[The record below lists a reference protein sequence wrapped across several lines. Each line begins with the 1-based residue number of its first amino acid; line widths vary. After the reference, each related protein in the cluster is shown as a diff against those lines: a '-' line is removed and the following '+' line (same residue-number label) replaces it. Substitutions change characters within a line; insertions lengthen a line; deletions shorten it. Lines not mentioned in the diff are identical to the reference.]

1 MKDLLR
7 KYHKVFAAFVV
18 VILIMISYSLYTTV
32 RYSLPQTVRSIL
44 LKAVGPDIEMNSIEF
59 REFGRIEASGVTL
72 KDGEE
77 LILSAPKVEVR
88 YSLRR
93 IIRGRIDSID
103 VENPKIWISRDKDNN
118 INIVKAFSKKSKDTK
133 PSNSKAGTGVPIDII
148 TVRGGEL
155 LYRDTAYE
163 SPIEKTV
170 YNVKGYVSFHKSK
183 GINLDFGGNIDEEK
197 YRFLFDNND
206 KRYSLGIKLNDVSIN
221 NNLMQYAYNSE
232 KLSYLSGVVNLDL
245 TLEPG
250 SFTGSGDFRNASVTY
265 EGLNGTPENI
275 SGNVSFNGDKI
286 YINSDYDFDGEKG
299 QFLLS
304 LVRGVG
310 LDLDFYF
317 KDVDYAFLEKYDL
330 LRKQKF
336 PLEGTEFDLVHV
348 NLNFNSDY
356 KLAVN
361 VDFKSPKYTF
371 KNLKAEEIQGIFRYE
386 DEKFYFDDINFLGY
400 FENTAFPING
410 KVDLEC
416 VLDREG
422 GKLQYKIS
430 DIKSKSNLKNSSGN
444 AYFDF
449 GNKKI
454 DFDMDS
460 NLISFKGDVDIRKK
474 LLSIMQ
480 DSEDTLEVTVEE
492 RDYSN
497 KSNLEII
504 YDYGEKTFLLG
515 KGNINIKT
523 GEHEVTADI
532 FAIKD
537 NFKISSLVYTKG
549 DTEITGDGQIN
560 VKTMRYSLNFATVN
574 MDISSFIKVPEL
586 RLKGDYRG
594 SIEGQNL
601 EFQGDI
607 NVKNLNGKYF
617 AEFNNLEGDI
627 YVKYDGKLK
636 GYFKGYLDKLSYL
649 DTSFYDFQFDGSL
662 ENDFLTIKE
671 FGNNILTIQGGYNII
686 ESKVDFQY
694 KISELSN
701 KKLNFLHV
709 DFNAD
714 KIQGNVKGPLSNV
727 SAEAFLDGVTVKM
740 QRGENLKLSGK
751 VEFNDK
757 TVKFQNL
764 KVNENILNG
773 TYKTDEKIYSLKL
786 NLFEENLP
794 GYYGDIN
801 LKYRVMGE
809 VYIWGYDD
817 NIRSYGK
824 VSADRVYLRGKRFP
838 NAYLEG
844 SFLGKT
850 GKELGKNGRLDLNK
864 VVLLNDAG
872 EDIIEATA
880 YYDLNNRYLDV
891 ESSEKKLDLS
901 RTSYLFPYTNE
912 EGIMDLDFKVYGPID
927 KLLYKVDL
935 SGDSINIS
943 DIKLDNIRLNLT
955 GDLEKFY
962 LNKFSL
968 DYLGNNLSAEGNLK
982 FKPFNYDF
990 NILSSEI
997 DLKLLNLFLVS
1008 SGVEK
1013 IEGRSK
1019 IDIHLDNEKN
1029 KGRFYVENLRAEIP
1043 KYGIIIQDVNSDIRL
1058 DNDQVF
1064 IESFKGDVNNGEVS
1078 LNGYLKIP
1086 NFDEIGEDFDPMT
1099 SLDYSLSLKMDK
1111 VRYDYQNVI
1120 KLILS
1125 SDAVF
1130 RKNKITGNFVLERG
1144 EVTGIPEV
1152 SNEDID
1158 DLKSRVSVAQNELVY
1173 TSQELGSDFSIAD
1186 TGENNL
1192 EIDIDFTIKEGV
1204 FIKLDKVATL
1214 VENLEAVIKGGGKFT
1229 LKDRK
1234 SQFLG
1239 QIESQDAEIT
1249 INNNLFEIDRAV
1261 AIFDKKDEYIP
1272 DVNPTLLV
1280 SARSTISN
1288 EEVYIGVSGEYKS
1301 MDLTLS
1307 SSSGLPQED
1316 IAALLAFHKTSDSS
1330 GTSNVMVK
1338 NILDSQI
1345 SKQLFSPVSNEIQKV
1360 LRISKFKISSD
1371 IVAYDETEENY
1382 QESADLGF
1390 GASIEAENPIYKD
1403 KVFWNAKARIADTQ
1417 YGDTLDEYDLV
1428 LEHRFAKSFSWGLG
1442 VGKLPQGS
1450 LNKDEDEQSNL
1461 NYHIDFKFRKTY
1473 DSLLDIFRKK

>member
-32 RYSLPQTVRSIL
+32 RYSLPQTVRTIL
-44 LKAVGPDIEMNSIEF
+44 IKAVGPDIEMQSIKF

-88 YSLRR
+88 YSFRR
-93 IIRGRIDSID
+93 IIKGRIDSID
-103 VENPKIWISRDKDNN
+103 IKNPKVWISRDKNNN
-118 INIVKAFSKKSKDTK
+118 INIVKAFSKKSQSGKSST
-133 PSNSKAGTGVPIDII
+133 SKAGTGVPIDMI
-148 TVRGGEL
+148 TATGGEL
-155 LYRDTAYE
+155 IYRDIAYE
-163 SPIEKTV
+163 RPIEKTV
-170 YNVKGYVSFHKSK
+170 YNVKGYVSFHKDK
-183 GINLDFGGNIDEEK
+183 GINLDFDGDIGEEK

-206 KRYSLGIKLNDVSIN
+206 TRYALGIKLNNININ

-232 KLSYLSGVVNLDL
+232 KLSYLSGTVNLDL
-245 TLEPG
+245 TLKPG
-250 SFTGSGDFRNASVTY
+250 SFTGSGDFRNASVTH
-265 EGLNGTPENI
+265 EGLSGTPENI

-286 YINSDYDFDGEKG
+286 YINSDYDFDGKKG

-304 LVRGVG
+304 LVRKEG

-330 LRKQKF
+330 LKRQKF
-336 PLEGTEFDLVHV
+336 PLKGTEFDLVHV
-348 NLNFNSDY
+348 NLNFNKDY

-361 VDFKSPKYTF
+361 VDFKSPEYF
-371 KNLKAEEIQGIFRYE
+371 YKNLKAEDIQGIFRYE
-386 DEKFYFDDINFLGY
+386 NEKFYFDDVNFMGY
-400 FENTAFPING
+400 FENSAFPING
-410 KVDLEC
+410 MVDLEC
-416 VLDREG
+416 VLDKEG
-422 GKLQYKIS
+422 GRLQYEIS
-430 DIKSKSNLKNSSGN
+430 DIDSKSNLKKSSGN

-449 GNKKI
+449 NDKKI
-454 DFDMDS
+454 NFNMDS
-460 NLISFKGDVDIRKK
+460 NLISFEGDVDIGKK
-474 LLSIMQ
+474 LLSIRQ
-480 DSEDTLEVTVEE
+480 DSEETLEVTVED

-497 KSNLEII
+497 KSTLEII
-504 YDYGEKTFLLG
+504 YDYKEKTFLLG

-537 NFKISSLVYTKG
+537 NFKVSSLVYTKG
-549 DTEITGDGQIN
+549 NTEITGDGQVN
-560 VKTMRYSLNFATVN
+560 VKTMKYSLNFASVN
-574 MDISSFIKVPEL
+574 MDISSFIKIPD
-586 RLKGDYRG
+586 LKLIGDYRG

-607 NVKNLNGKYF
+607 KVKKINGKYF

-662 ENDFLTIKE
+662 ENDILTIKE

-686 ESKVDFQY
+686 ESNVDFQY

-714 KIQGNVKGPLSNV
+714 KIYGNVKGPLSNV

-751 VEFNDK
+751 VEFKNK

-794 GYYGDIN
+794 AYYGDIN

-809 VYIWGYDD
+809 VYIWGYED

-824 VSADRVYLRGKRFP
+824 VSADRVYLRGKRVP

-850 GKELGKNGRLDLNK
+850 GKELGKNGRVDLSR
-864 VVLLNDAG
+864 VVLLNDTG
-872 EDIIEATA
+872 EDILEAKA
-880 YYDLNNRYLDV
+880 YFDLNNRYIDV
-891 ESSEKKLDLS
+891 VSSEKNLDLS
-901 RTSYLFPYTNE
+901 KTSYLFPYTKE
-912 EGIMDLDFKVYGPID
+912 EGIMNLDFRIYGPLD
-927 KLLYKVDL
+927 NLLYKIDL

-943 DIKLDNIRLNLT
+943 DIKLNNIVLNLT
-955 GDLEKFY
+955 GDLEKFS
-962 LNKFSL
+962 LSKFSL
-968 DYLGNNLSAEGNLK
+968 DYLGNNLSTKGNLK
-982 FKPFNYDF
+982 FKPFTYNF

-997 DLKLLNLFLVS
+997 DLKLLNLFFVS
-1008 SGVEK
+1008 SGIEK
-1013 IEGRSK
+1013 IDGQSK
-1019 IDIHLDNEKN
+1019 IDIHLNNEKN
-1029 KGRFYVENLRAEIP
+1029 KGRFYVENLRADIP
-1043 KYGIIIQDVNSDIRL
+1043 KYGILIQDVNSDIRL
-1058 DNDQVF
+1058 DNDRVF
-1064 IESFKGDVNNGEVS
+1064 IEKFKGDVNNGEVS
-1078 LNGYLKIP
+1078 LDGYLKIP
-1086 NFDEIGEDFDPMT
+1086 NFDEIKVDFDPMT
-1099 SLDYSLSLKMDK
+1099 SLDYSLSLNMNK
-1111 VRYDYQNVI
+1111 VRYDYQNVV

-1125 SDAVF
+1125 SDALF
-1130 RKNKITGNFVLERG
+1130 KGNKITGNFVIERG
-1144 EVTGIPEV
+1144 ELTGIPEI
-1152 SNEDID
+1152 SNENID
-1158 DLKSRVSVAQNELVY
+1158 DLKSKVSVGQNQLVY
-1173 TSQELGSDFSIAD
+1173 TGQELGSDFSITG
-1186 TGENNL
+1186 TGEKNL
-1192 EIDIDFTIKEGV
+1192 EIDIDATINEGI

-1229 LKDRK
+1229 LKDKK

-1239 QIESQDAEIT
+1239 QIESQGGEIT
-1249 INNNLFEIDRAV
+1249 INNNLFEIDRAI
-1261 AIFDKKDEYIP
+1261 AIFDKTDEYIP
-1272 DVNPTLLV
+1272 NVNPTLLV

-1288 EEVYIGVSGEYKS
+1288 EEVYIGASGEYKNI
-1301 MDLTLS
+1301 DLTLS

-1316 IAALLAFHKTSDSS
+1316 VAALLAFHKTSDST

-1338 NILDSQI
+1338 NILDTQI

-1371 IVAYDETEENY
+1371 IVAYDESEENY
-1382 QESADLGF
+1382 QESSSLGF

-1403 KVFWNAKARIADTQ
+1403 KVFWNASVRIADTQ
-1417 YGDTLDEYDLV
+1417 YGDSLDKYDLS
-1428 LEHRFAKSFSWGLG
+1428 LEHKFAKSFSWGLG

-1450 LNKDEDEQSNL
+1450 LNIDEDEQSDL
-1461 NYHIDFKFRKTY
+1461 NYHIDFNFRKTY

>member
-44 LKAVGPDIEMNSIEF
+44 MKAVGPDIEMKSIQF
-59 REFGRIEASGVTL
+59 KEFGRIEAKGVTL

-88 YSLRR
+88 YTFKK
-93 IIRGRIDSID
+93 IIRGRIDSIE
-103 VENPKIWISRDKDNN
+103 VENPKVWITRNANN
-118 INIVKAFSKKSKDTK
+118 DINIVEAFSKDSSDDR
-133 PSNSKAGTGVPIDII
+133 PSTSKAGTGVPIDLI

-155 LYRDTAYE
+155 LYRDTAYDR
-163 SPIEKTV
+163 PIEKKV
-170 YNVKGYVSFHKSK
+170 NNVKGYVSFHKTK
-183 GINLDFGGNIDEEK
+183 GINLDFDGNIGEEK

-206 KRYSLGIKLNDVSIN
+206 KRYSLGIKLGDVEITDD
-221 NNLMQYAYNSE
+221 LMQYAYDSDD
-232 KLSYLSGVVNLDL
+232 LTYLSGTVNLDL
-245 TLEPG
+245 TLEPD
-250 SFTGSGDFRNASVTY
+250 SFTGSGDFRKASVTY
-265 EGLNGTPENI
+265 EGLQGTPGNI

-286 YINSDYDFDGEKG
+286 YVNSEYDFDGEKG

-304 LVRGVG
+304 LVRGEG

-317 KDVDYAFLEKYDL
+317 KEVDYAFLEKYDL
-330 LRKQKF
+330 LREQKL

-348 NLNFNSDY
+348 NLNFNKDY
-356 KLAVN
+356 DLAVK
-361 VDFKSPKYTF
+361 VDFKSPEYVF
-371 KNLKAEEIQGIFRYE
+371 KNLKGENIQGRFRYE
-386 DEKFYFDDINFLGY
+386 KEKFYFDDVNLLGF
-400 FENTAFPING
+400 FENTAFPVKG
-410 KVDLEC
+410 TVDLNC
-416 VLDREG
+416 VLDKKG

-430 DIKSKSNLKNSSGN
+430 DIESKTNLEKATGN
-444 AYFDF
+444 VYFDF
-449 GNKKI
+449 NNKKI
-454 DFDMDS
+454 NFDMNS
-460 NLISFKGDVDIRKK
+460 NLISFKGDVDTGKK
-474 LLSIMQ
+474 LLSIRQ
-480 DSEDTLEVTVEE
+480 NSEDVLEVTVEG
-492 RDYSN
+492 RDYEN

-515 KGNINIKT
+515 KGKINIKT
-523 GEHEVTADI
+523 GEHEVKADI

-537 NFKISSLVYTKG
+537 NFKVSSLVYTKG
-549 DTEITGDGQIN
+549 DSEVTGEGQIN
-560 VKTMRYSLNFATVN
+560 VKTMEYSLNFATIN
-574 MDISSFIKVPEL
+574 TDISSYFEVPNL
-586 RLKGDYRG
+586 YLKGDYKG
-594 SIEGQNL
+594 SIEGKNL

-607 NVKNLNGKYF
+607 NVKKLNGKYF

-649 DTSFYDFQFDGSL
+649 DTSFYDFQFDGNL
-662 ENDFLTIKE
+662 EDNFLTIRE
-671 FGNNILTIQGGYNII
+671 FGNNILTINGTYNII
-686 ESKVDFQY
+686 ESNVDFQY

-714 KIQGNVKGPLSNV
+714 KIQGNVKGPLSNIT
-727 SAEAFLDGVTVKM
+727 AEALLEGVTVNLE
-740 QRGENLKLSGK
+740 RGKNLKLSGR
-751 VEFNDK
+751 VDFNDK
-757 TVKFQNL
+757 TVKFKNL
-764 KVNENILNG
+764 KINENLLNG
-773 TYKTDEKIYSLKL
+773 SYRVDDKSYTMKL

-809 VYIWGYDD
+809 VYLWGYGD
-817 NIRSYGK
+817 NIRSFGK
-824 VSADRVYLRGKRFP
+824 ISADRVYLRGKKFP
-838 NAYLEG
+838 DVYMEG

-850 GKELGKNGRLDLNK
+850 GEELGKTGHIDLSR

-872 EDIIEATA
+872 EDILEAKA
-880 YYDLNNRYLDV
+880 DLDLKSRYLDLQ
-891 ESSEKKLDLS
+891 STKNQLDLS
-901 RTSYLFPYTNE
+901 KTTYLFPYTKE
-912 EGIMDLDFKVYGPID
+912 EGEMDLDFRVWGPLD
-927 KLLYKVDL
+927 KLMYKVNL
-935 SGDSINIS
+935 AGDTINIS
-943 DIKLDNIRLNLT
+943 DIKLDNIVVDMT
-955 GDLEKFY
+955 GELEKFN

-968 DYLGNNLSAEGNLK
+968 DYLGNNLSAKGNLK

-990 NILSSEI
+990 DIISSEI
-997 DLKLLNLFLVS
+997 DLKLLNLFLFS

-1019 IDIHLDNEKN
+1019 IDIHLNNEKN
-1029 KGRFYVENLRAEIP
+1029 KGRFYVENLKGEIP
-1043 KYGIIIQDVNSDIRL
+1043 KYGILLQDVNSDIRL
-1058 DNDQVF
+1058 ENDRIF
-1064 IESFKGDVNNGEVS
+1064 IEKFKGNVNNGELS
-1078 LNGYLKIP
+1078 LEGYLKIP
-1086 NFDEIGEDFDPMT
+1086 DIDEVKDDFDPMT
-1099 SLDYSLSLKMDK
+1099 SLDYSLSLKMNK

-1130 RKNKITGNFVLERG
+1130 QGNKVTGNFTIERG
-1144 EVTGIPEV
+1144 EITGIPKI

-1158 DLKSRVSVAQNELVY
+1158 DLKSKVSVSENEVIY
-1173 TSQELGSDFSIAD
+1173 TSQELGSDFSIVGP
-1186 TGENNL
+1186 GEKNL
-1192 EIDIDFTIKEGV
+1192 EMDINVVIKEGI

-1214 VENLEAVIKGGGKFT
+1214 VEDLEAVIKGGGKVT
-1229 LKDRK
+1229 LKDKK

-1239 QIESQDAEIT
+1239 QLESESGEIT
-1249 INNNLFEIDRAV
+1249 INNNLFEIDRAI
-1261 AIFDKKDEYIP
+1261 AIFDKKDEYFP
-1272 DVNPTLLV
+1272 KVNPTLLV
-1280 SARSTISN
+1280 SARSTISD
-1288 EEVYIGVSGEYKS
+1288 EEVYIGVSGEYRS

-1316 IAALLAFHKTSDSS
+1316 IAALLAFHKTIDST
-1330 GTSNVMVK
+1330 GTSGVMVK
-1338 NILDSQI
+1338 NVLDTQI
-1345 SKQLFSPVSNEIQKV
+1345 SKQVFSPVSNEIQKL

-1371 IVAYDETEENY
+1371 LVAYDESEEDY
-1382 QESADLGF
+1382 QQSSSLGL

-1417 YGDTLDEYDLV
+1417 YGDSIDEYDFV
-1428 LEHRFAKSFSWGLG
+1428 LEHRFAKSFLWGLG

-1450 LNKDEDEQSNL
+1450 LNIDEDEQSNL